1 MLTPAFPVPDDARL
15 TEAREPLLHGPSRHR
30 GIHRQV
36 GVLASNLRMEKN
48 QPEEEE
54 SKAGV
59 GEQDRRW
66 VGKRLR
72 RKERRRNDSLT
83 TRDSCRDTVGAFE
96 RRSRKLR

>member
-1 MLTPAFPVPDDARL
+1 M
-15 TEAREPLLHGPSRHR
+15 
-30 GIHRQV
+30 
-36 GVLASNLRMEKN
+36 LASNLRMEKN

-72 RKERRRNDSLT
+72 RKERRRKEEVKAIWINRVSPLKEL
-83 TRDSCRDTVGAFE
+83 S
-96 RRSRKLR
+96 

>member
-1 MLTPAFPVPDDARL
+1 M
-15 TEAREPLLHGPSRHR
+15 
-30 GIHRQV
+30 
-36 GVLASNLRMEKN
+36 LASNLRMEKN
-48 QPEEEE
+48 QLEEEE

-72 RKERRRNDSLT
+72 RKGRRRRNDSLT

-96 RRSRKLR
+96 RQSRKLR

>member
-1 MLTPAFPVPDDARL
+1 MPDDARL
-15 TEAREPLLHGPSRHR
+15 TKAREPLLHGHSRHR

>member
-1 MLTPAFPVPDDARL
+1 
-15 TEAREPLLHGPSRHR
+15 
-30 GIHRQV
+30 V

-72 RKERRRNDSLT
+72 RKERRRKRN
-83 TRDSCRDTVGAFE
+83 
-96 RRSRKLR
+96 